1 MKYLWAALLG
11 LVLSACSSDSV
22 YSGPFNRAAPL
33 PAYPGATDVSYT
45 EDGDDT
51 RVTFFVTASLED
63 VYGFFHGELTGSGW
77 QRTDLEAEPSET
89 EADYAQGARVLE
101 FELEVAL
108 DGVFELEV
116 DLGGDNAAYDE
127 DNGGDDNSDDSDD
140 DNGDGSGD
148 DGSGDDGGDGNPG
161 GDDSGDGS
169 DDDSDDSGD
178 DNPDGGDDGS
188 GDDSSGDDGGG
199 DDNGDDSGG
208 SSGDDG
214 GGSGDD
220 GGDNSGPGGG
230 GGSDDGGGSDEDDG
244 DDSDDSDGSGDMIG
258 TTTRALS

>member
-63 VYGFFHGELTGSGW
+63 VYSFFHGELTGSGW

-89 EADYAQGARVLE
+89 EADYAQGAQVLE
-101 FELEVAL
+101 FELEL

-127 DNGGDDNSDDSDD
+127 DNGSGDDN
-140 DNGDGSGD
+140 DNDDGSGD
-148 DGSGDDGGDGNPG
+148 DGSGDDGGDDNSG

-169 DDDSDDSGD
+169 DDGSDDSGD
-178 DNPDGGDDGS
+178 DNPDGSDDGS
-188 GDDSSGDDGGG
+188 GDDSSGDDGGR
-199 DDNGDDSGG
+199 DDSGG
-208 SSGDDG
+208 SSG
-214 GGSGDD
+214 
-220 GGDNSGPGGG
+220 
-230 GGSDDGGGSDEDDG
+230 DDGGGSDEDDG
-244 DDSDDSDGSGDMIG
+244 DDSDDGDGSGDMIG
-258 TTTRALS
+258 TTTRTLS